1 LKLKDISDFP
11 LRSKVAQLMAVAPAF
26 SVSQLYH
33 LLVDKE
39 GHFETAKQY
48 IMPKS
53 PASQTVSYPATSGQP
68 PAILSQCSN
77 SNPTQDPYDDQVM
90 VKIDWDNSDLL
101 FDNDAPSFFFPE
113 AKKPKKKPAK
123 KTPQSKAV
131 SKPKKQQTKKQ
142 PQPRKRAPLQKP
154 STTKAPPKKPHA
166 SHTTTAHT
174 NKAASPVSPPPRPA
188 SISTDPPPKIQTR
201 ATHARANTSVKRTAY
216 TLPRSS
222 KHKSLRDSDFLVP
235 DEHVLSDSD
244 QSYIDSDAVDESEGS
259 GDESD

>member
-1 LKLKDISDFP
+1 LQLKDIPDFP

-48 IMPKS
+48 MMPKS
-53 PASQTVSYPATSGQP
+53 PVCQTVPHPATSVGPQ
-68 PAILSQCSN
+68 AILSQPSD

-90 VKIDWDNSDLL
+90 VKIDWDDSDLL

-113 AKKPKKKPAK
+113 PKKSKKKPAK
-123 KTPQSKAV
+123 KTPQPKII
-131 SKPKKQQTKKQ
+131 SKPKKQQINKR
-142 PQPRKRAPLQKP
+142 PQPKKRAPPQKP
-154 STTKAPPKKPHA
+154 PSNKAPTTKPPA
-166 SHTTTAHT
+166 SHSTTAHT
-174 NKAASPVSPPPRPA
+174 NKAASPSAPPPRPV
-188 SISTDPPPKIQTR
+188 SIPTDPSPKIQTR
-201 ATHARANTSVKRTAY
+201 ATYARANTSVKRTAH
-216 TLPRSS
+216 TPPRSS
-222 KHKSLRDSDFLVP
+222 KHTTINDSDFLVP